1 MGNVWLPP
9 FPGQGFPIPSKGRV
23 FLSHLKAEFSSL
35 GVPPRYSQRVF
46 SDLRKV
52 ILAPEFSLPFWI
64 PSRHSSQTLIPFP
77 WTSRTDQRK
86 REASSALLP
95 GTTPCISTVSH
106 TGALQTAPA
115 PLTSCPAAHPGWG
128 PGSVCRTTSFCKKA
142 SACFPPAVTLD
153 GRKKSNTENGKEE
166 RKKGKGGGTEE
177 VKKKAQ
183 EKLWIW
189 ISSILSLCHLS

>member
-1 MGNVWLPP
+1 MGNVWLP
-9 FPGQGFPIPSKGRV
+9 FFLGRI

-35 GVPPRYSQRVF
+35 GVPPRYSQCVF

-64 PSRHSSQTLIPFP
+64 PSRHSSQPPLPFP

-86 REASSALLP
+86 TEASSALPP

-115 PLTSCPAAHPGWG
+115 PLATCPAAHPGWG
-128 PGSVCRTTSFCKKA
+128 LLETLTSSSWRIENFRSFLHTVNRYNGNACNTYRCQCVELLHSAKK
-142 SACFPPAVTLD
+142 PLPAFL
-153 GRKKSNTENGKEE
+153 R
-166 RKKGKGGGTEE
+166 
-177 VKKKAQ
+177 Q
-183 EKLWIW
+183 WP
-189 ISSILSLCHLS
+189 